1 MAKFLPQ
8 KTTEKKPHTSIR
20 SVLQKFFILN
30 LILLASGSATWVF
43 FTLTKKIYLGTP
55 IMLFG
60 LIAGLVFGITTGFRK
75 RLSPYL
81 TPVFAVLEGLFVGTY
96 AYFSEIKFSLITLQA
111 ICMVF
116 LIMGAMLLVYIS
128 RYISY
133 PQKFRRTLE
142 YAAFS
147 IVGFYIVTMIM
158 SLFFNIDVPIVFSR
172 DWAGLTFSTAV
183 LVVITLTF
191 FVVYD
196 SVDQMIKAHGS
207 VFMEWYSGFLVL
219 VTEIWL
225 LIESFHLLQKVR

>member
-1 MAKFLPQ
+1 
-8 KTTEKKPHTSIR
+8 
-20 SVLQKFFILN
+20 
-30 LILLASGSATWVF
+30 
-43 FTLTKKIYLGTP
+43 
-55 IMLFG
+55 MLFG